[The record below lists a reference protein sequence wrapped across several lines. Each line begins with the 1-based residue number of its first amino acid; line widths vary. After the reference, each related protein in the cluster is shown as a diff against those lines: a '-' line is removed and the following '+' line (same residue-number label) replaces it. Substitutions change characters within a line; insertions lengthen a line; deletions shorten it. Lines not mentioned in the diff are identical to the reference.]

1 MPRGERDRDES
12 RAHAELEYARV
23 RYPTRVRLESVEH
36 VRVGDRRVQR
46 HPVVEER
53 GPGVAVG
60 VGLDRVA
67 VRERMVE
74 IVGHAGATFIARSRD
89 VQRISV
95 SGLLAWGRDRG
106 AVIMLPVPG
115 AGSRFNEWSPRRRV
129 CHRGTAP
136 IARSG
141 CAPPPC

>member
-1 MPRGERDRDES
+1 MPCGERDRDES
-12 RAHAELEYARV
+12 RAHAELEDARI
-23 RYPTRVRLESVEH
+23 RYPTRVGLEQVEH

-46 HPVVEER
+46 QPVVEER

-95 SGLLAWGRDRG
+95 
-106 AVIMLPVPG
+106 
-115 AGSRFNEWSPRRRV
+115 
-129 CHRGTAP
+129 
-136 IARSG
+136 
-141 CAPPPC
+141 